1 MTHSFTRRALLQ
13 LAGCAMVLAV
23 FTAACTRQGTPAP
36 GREGTR
42 LKLGFI
48 VNNPDQP
55 WYQLEWKFAD
65 AAARDFGIEVIKIAA
80 PDGEKALAAID
91 TLAAAGAKGF
101 VICTPDVR
109 LGPAIVAK
117 AKAAN
122 LKLIAVDDQF
132 VGPNGLM
139 KEVHYLGVSARQIG
153 TMAAETALNEMKRRG
168 WSQAETAV
176 AVITFDQLDTTR
188 ERTEAAMEVVQK
200 AGFKP
205 PQIHRAASRTGDVPG
220 AFDAANAL
228 FVRAAD
234 VKRWLVLGP
243 ADNFVLGA
251 VRALEGRG
259 RGPSDTIAVGINGTD
274 CIVEF
279 EKPTPTAFFA
289 SVLLAP
295 KKHGYDTVAMLHDW
309 IVKSKEPPLDT
320 RTAGIL
326 ITRENFK
333 QVLAEQGIRSA
344 ASGP

>member
-1 MTHSFTRRALLQ
+1 
-13 LAGCAMVLAV
+13 V
-23 FTAACTRQGTPAP
+23 ACTKQNSAAGEARKSI
-36 GREGTR
+36 
-42 LKLGFI
+42 KLGFI
-48 VNNPDQP
+48 VNQPDQP

-65 AAARDFGIEVIKIAA
+65 EAARDLGIEVLKIGGT
-80 PDGEKALAAID
+80 DGEKALAAID

-132 VGPNGLM
+132 VGPTGIM
-139 KEVHYLGVSARQIG
+139 KDVHYLGVSARKIG
-153 TMAAETALNEMKRRG
+153 ETAAQAALEEMKRRG
-168 WSQAETAV
+168 WQVSDVSV
-176 AVITFDQLDTTR
+176 AVITYEQLDTTR
-188 ERTEAAMEVVQK
+188 ERTDAAIEVVRA
-200 AGFKP
+200 AGFDAGK
-205 PQIHRAASRTGDVPG
+205 IHRADSRTGDIPG

-228 FVRAAD
+228 FVRAGG

-251 VRALEGRG
+251 VRALENRG
-259 RGPSDTIAVGINGTD
+259 VGASDAIAVGINGTD

-279 EKPTPTAFFA
+279 EKPNPTAFFA

-295 KKHGYDTVAMLHDW
+295 RKHGYDTISMLHRW
-309 IVKSKEPPLDT
+309 VTNGEEPPLDT

-326 ITRENFK
+326 ITRDTFVR
-333 QVLAEQGIRSA
+333 VLKEQGSVERDDEKSQLNQCRRPRIT
-344 ASGP
+344 

>member
-1 MTHSFTRRALLQ
+1 MTALPRRTFLALAAS
-13 LAGCAMVLAV
+13 AG
-23 FTAACTRQGTPAP
+23 AAALVSGCSRPGDAAGAAAPAAP
-36 GREGTR
+36 GTI
-42 LKLGFI
+42 KIGFY
-48 VNNPDQP
+48 VKQP
-55 WYQLEWKFAD
+55 EEPWFQLEWKFAD
-65 AAARDFGIEVIKIAA
+65 AAARDLGIEVIKIAA

-139 KEVHYLGVSARQIG
+139 KDVHYLGVSAHQIG
-153 TMAAETALNEMKRRG
+153 TLAAEAAIQEMQRRQ
-168 WSQAETAV
+168 WSLAETAV
-176 AVITFDQLDTTR
+176 AVVTFDQLDTTR
-188 ERTEAAMEVVQK
+188 ERTDAAIAKVRA

-205 PQIHRAASRTGDVPG
+205 EQIHRAASRTGDVPG
-220 AFDAANAL
+220 AFDAANAM
-228 FVRAAD
+228 FVRVAEP
-234 VKRWLVLGP
+234 KRWLVLGP

-259 RGPSDTIAVGINGTD
+259 IGPERAIAVGINGTD

-295 KKHGYDTVAMLHDW
+295 KKHGYDTVVMLHDW
-309 IVKSKEPPLDT
+309 VVKGKEPPLDT

-326 ITRENFK
+326 IRRDNFA
-333 QVLAEQGIRSA
+333 QILAEQGIR
-344 ASGP
+344 

>member
-1 MTHSFTRRALLQ
+1 MNALRRILLLTS
-13 LAGCAMVLAV
+13 LAFAGLGV
-23 FTAACTRQGTPAP
+23 ACTKQNSAAS
-36 GREGTR
+36 GRNTV
-42 LKLGFI
+42 KLGFI
-48 VNNPDQP
+48 VNQPDQP

-65 AAARDFGIEVIKIAA
+65 EAGRDLGIEVLKIGGT
-80 PDGEKALAAID
+80 DGEKALAAID

-132 VGPNGLM
+132 VGPNGIM
-139 KEVHYLGVSARQIG
+139 KDVHYLGVSARKIG
-153 TMAAETALNEMKRRG
+153 ETAAQAALEEMKRRG
-168 WSQAETAV
+168 WQISDVSV
-176 AVITFDQLDTTR
+176 AVITYDQLDTTR
-188 ERTEAAMEVVQK
+188 ERTDAAIEVVRA
-200 AGFKP
+200 AGFDAGR
-205 PQIHRAASRTGDVPG
+205 IHRADARTGDIPG

-228 FVRAAD
+228 FVRAGG

-251 VRALEGRG
+251 VRALENRG
-259 RGPSDTIAVGINGTD
+259 IGAGDAIAVGINGTD

-279 EKPTPTAFFA
+279 EKPNPTAFFA

-295 KKHGYDTVAMLHDW
+295 RKHGYDTVAMLHRW
-309 IVKSKEPPLDT
+309 VTKGEEPPLDT

-326 ITRENFK
+326 ITRETFE
-333 QVLAEQGIRSA
+333 QVLKQQGIR
-344 ASGP
+344 